1 MSLKNLKQALANNM
15 KNIRGWKTD
24 RKIVVISVDDY
35 GNVKVDSKEAIE
47 QMEKEGVKPLSHFD
61 IHDTLETGDDLQQLF
76 EVLSSVKDR
85 HGNPAVFTAFSLP
98 VNIDFDKMKANNYEK
113 YEYEL
118 LPETF
123 AKRKG
128 YENVWALWQEGM
140 RKKLIVPQFHGR
152 EHLNLKIFNDALKN
166 RDKATLVALK
176 NRSYTSISLKNYPS
190 YTAAFDFSD
199 FSEFESHN
207 EIIADGLNAFEKVFG
222 FRATHFNA
230 PGGRENAVL
239 HKALKENGVLYI
251 DTPFDKKEHLGGGK
265 FKRVFNYTGK
275 QNEHGQTFMV
285 RNVVFEP
292 IWKRGYDPVE
302 HALKQV
308 EAAFRWNKPAIISSH
323 RVNYSGLVDPKNREN
338 GLGAL
343 KKLLSEIT
351 KRWPDV
357 EFMAANEL
365 AEQIAASKK

>member
-1 MSLKNLKQALANNM
+1 MSLKNIKQAVANNM

-35 GNVKVDSKEAIE
+35 GNVKVDSAEAIA

-61 IHDTLETGDDLQQLF
+61 IHDTLETEEDLLQLF

-85 HGNPAVFTAFSLP
+85 NGNHAVFTAFALP
-98 VNIDFDKMKANNYEK
+98 ANIDFDKMKANNYEK

-123 AKRKG
+123 GKRKG
-128 YENVWALWQEGM
+128 YENVWNLWQEGM

-152 EHLNLKIFNDALKN
+152 EHLNVKILNDALQRQDKN
-166 RDKATLVALK
+166 TLVALK
-176 NRSYTSISLKNYPS
+176 NRCYTSISLKNYPS

-199 FSEFESHN
+199 FSECAAHD
-207 EIIADGLNAFEKVFG
+207 EIVVDGLNAFENVFG

-239 HKALKENGVLYI
+239 HKTLKENGILYI

-265 FKRVFNYTGK
+265 FKRIFNYTGK
-275 QNEHGQTFMV
+275 QNEFGQTFMV
-285 RNVVFEP
+285 RNVAFEP
-292 IWKRGYDPVE
+292 IMKRGYDPVQ

-308 EAAFRWNKPAIISSH
+308 ESAFRWNKPAVISSH
-323 RVNYSGLVDPKNREN
+323 RVNYAGLVDPKNREK
-338 GLGAL
+338 GLSGL
-343 KKLLSEIT
+343 KTILSEIT
-351 KRWPDV
+351 KRWPEV
-357 EFMAANEL
+357 EFMSANEL
-365 AEQIAASKK
+365 AALIASEKK